1 MRITLSELNACQALE
16 FVAICGPVFEHSP
29 WIAERTASR
38 RPFQTRDDLHAA
50 LCATVGE
57 ASAEEQLSLVRAHP
71 DLVGRAAQR
80 DLTDPSRRE
89 QAAAGLGEL
98 SPEEIRL
105 FAEYN
110 AAYRARFAFPFVI
123 CARENRKDAIL
134 AAFPLRLRNTPQQEL
149 DTALIEIAKI
159 ARLRLFDSVY
169 EG

>member
-1 MRITLSELNACQALE
+1 M
-16 FVAICGPVFEHSP
+16 
-29 WIAERTASR
+29 
-38 RPFQTRDDLHAA
+38 
-50 LCATVGE
+50 
-57 ASAEEQLSLVRAHP
+57 
-71 DLVGRAAQR
+71 
-80 DLTDPSRRE
+80 
-89 QAAAGLGEL
+89 
-98 SPEEIRL
+98 